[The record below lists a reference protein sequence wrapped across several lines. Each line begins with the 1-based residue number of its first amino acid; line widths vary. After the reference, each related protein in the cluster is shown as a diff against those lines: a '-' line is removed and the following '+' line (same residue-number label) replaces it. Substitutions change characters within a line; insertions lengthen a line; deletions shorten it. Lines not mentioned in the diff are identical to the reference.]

1 MPPKVAKTQNCS
13 STNSSLSTL
22 ASPTGGGFSLDVLEK
37 RSGYILL
44 RVTGRDAETLFAHE
58 AGGHRWQRIPPGEKR
73 GRRHTSTITVAVLP
87 ETHSKRVQ
95 LRREDCRVNRCRGSG
110 AGGQHRNTTESA
122 VQVTHLPSGLS
133 VRVEGERSV
142 HQNQDA
148 AFAVLQAR
156 LQNQTRSREA
166 QKRSKLRKEQVG
178 SGERGDKR
186 RSIRTQDDRV
196 VDHQTE
202 LKTSLKR
209 YLRGYLEDL
218 LPGQSAA

>member
-1 MPPKVAKTQNCS
+1 M
-13 STNSSLSTL
+13 
-22 ASPTGGGFSLDVLEK
+22 
-37 RSGYILL
+37 
-44 RVTGRDAETLFAHE
+44 
-58 AGGHRWQRIPPGEKR
+58 
-73 GRRHTSTITVAVLP
+73 
-87 ETHSKRVQ
+87 
-95 LRREDCRVNRCRGSG
+95 
-110 AGGQHRNTTESA
+110 
-122 VQVTHLPSGLS
+122 THLPSGLS